1 MIVRAWGI
9 INKKIEVEFQPIENR
24 PGYWEGWIDYIP
36 GILDVEI
43 WAETHE
49 GARGHLECQV
59 QVMLHAHT
67 KVRLVLQPFKVSLI
81 KTREVKLIDYS
92 SIELC
97 SLSYK
102 TNLIEEN
109 KLSLHEVSE

>member
-9 INKKIEVEFQPIENR
+9 VNKEIEIEFSPIEDR
-24 PGYWEGWIDYIP
+24 PGYWEGWMDYIP

-43 WAETHE
+43 WAENDK
-49 GARGHLECQV
+49 GARGYLECQV
-59 QVMLHAHT
+59 QVILHAHT

-92 SIELC
+92 SIELRL
-97 SLSYK
+97 SSYK
-102 TNLIEEN
+102 NRLIEEN
-109 KLSLHEVSE
+109 EISLHEVSE